1 MILPALLL
9 VAAATLEITTPVLS
23 QFEGGPPIPGKAEY
37 LAGETVF
44 FTCLLDGFKKN
55 EKESIDL
62 EWKAAVVDE
71 KGVPL
76 VKSESGKID
85 AELAPEDKVWKPKI
99 RLQFETPNSALCESC
114 VLKLEVKD
122 LLSGVTASRSVP
134 FAIRGRAVEPS
145 PTLVVR
151 NFRFLRSE
159 DDANPLAAP
168 VYRAGDELWARF
180 EITGFPYGP
189 GNRVHVEYGLSVFRP
204 SGKLLYQE
212 ANAATHDEATFYPRR
227 YVNGILNLRLQGLP
241 PGEYPILLE
250 VRDGIGNQKFE
261 LRQPFRVE

>member
-1 MILPALLL
+1 VILPALLL

-62 EWKAAVVDE
+62 EW
-71 KGVPL
+71 
-76 VKSESGKID
+76 
-85 AELAPEDKVWKPKI
+85 I